1 MTLAA
6 RQPPYGGE
14 AEGKAMAS
22 KAKVPAIAY
31 LRTSSAAN
39 VGADKDSDRRQREAG
54 QECPITAKR
63 RVSLHPIWGLR
74 LSLRTGTIPTR
85 IGLLLIGGDG
95 SPDLVLRST
104 VKFVFVRPSRIALP
118 SVP

>member
-1 MTLAA
+1 
-6 RQPPYGGE
+6 
-14 AEGKAMAS
+14 MAS

-74 LSLRTGTIPTR
+74 LSLRTGTLPTR

-95 SPDLVLRST
+95 SPDLVLHST